1 MAVKWIFLW
10 MGPGLSKVEVIHC
23 LVRGRRTPENRPR
36 CLLQRGQG
44 NFELAANFGYD
55 SRGSADPRE
64 SLRRRRISKLALS
77 AHKVLSTPNGTGAC
91 RCAFKAGGKK
101 IRVKY
106 FRHPDGKCLVCNIWY
121 DGKTVRECIK
131 SCQRCSMRERRWLF
145 IGGRSF

>member
-1 MAVKWIFLW
+1 MNTARNIVR
-10 MGPGLSKVEVIHC
+10 HC
-23 LVRGRRTPENRPR
+23 LTCIIIRKNTYLRH
-36 CLLQRGQG
+36 LS
-44 NFELAANFGYD
+44 

-64 SLRRRRISKLALS
+64 SLRKCRISKLALS
-77 AHKVLSTPNGTGAC
+77 AHKVLSTPHGTGAC

-145 IGGRSF
+145 IGGGEVFNQKSQELLVFGF

>member
-1 MAVKWIFLW
+1 MATTIDDNAADEKSDKSIWRLLNI
-10 MGPGLSKVEVIHC
+10 
-23 LVRGRRTPENRPR
+23 R
-36 CLLQRGQG
+36 CT
-44 NFELAANFGYD
+44 
-55 SRGSADPRE
+55 S
-64 SLRRRRISKLALS
+64 SKLALN

-101 IRVKY
+101 IRMKY

-145 IGGRSF
+145 IGGRSFWAEESGITCFRFLMLFLYLCLNLCLRERLGDE